1 MAKIVCDVMDRP
13 LLRHYPIVMQ
23 RSVLSAVV
31 VGLIGLGACITPS
44 IPIPPPEPSMM
55 TFTLEG
61 DVGNH
66 TTTFE
71 YPPNVNYQDA
81 VVFVF
86 NRDRGTGIIETAR
99 PDGSVGPTAPVR
111 AELDEQIVVSFQRD
125 DQTVST
131 CIRLREGPQNGLAY
145 CDP

>member
-1 MAKIVCDVMDRP
+1 MDRR
-13 LLRHYPIVMQ
+13 LLKHYPNAMQ
-23 RSVLSAVV
+23 RSVLPAVV
-31 VGLIGLGACITPS
+31 AGLLGLGSCITPS

-55 TFTLEG
+55 TFQLAG
-61 DVGNH
+61 DVGNR
-66 TTTFE
+66 TATFE
-71 YPPNVNYQDA
+71 YPPNVNFQDA
-81 VVFVF
+81 VLFVF
-86 NRDRGTGIIETAR
+86 NRDRGVGIIETAR

-131 CIRLREGPQNGLAY
+131 CIRLREGAQSGLAY